1 MGLSAWKV
9 LLVLGVV
16 ALLFLPRLVRMGNVL
31 KDAAQRFDAPPR
43 EPEPYAGPTIDGR
56 TGRLVSNVALP
67 MRKVPLAERIGAA
80 LARVV
85 KRISHRL
92 AG

>member
-9 LLVLGVV
+9 LLVLGVM

-43 EPEPYAGPTIDGR
+43 EPESHEGTTIDGR

-80 LARVV
+80 LARVA